1 MSPLERNQSQFPRRH
16 ALMCVCLC
24 VFCFVYTLC
33 ISLQQVQY
41 VCNQIHTV
49 CSQMGGRRAASLI
62 HKQGSIVSFSCK
74 NSNAFHLVQ
83 HRLRDL
89 YKCLYTPCF
98 MYSHTYTTMGIIE
111 RVLQQMPSTVYH
123 LNLQKTE
130 AFILKFPHMYF
141 HFWISNVHVRRS
153 L

>member
-16 ALMCVCLC
+16 ALMCVCVLLC
-24 VFCFVYTLC
+24 LHALHFTTT
-33 ISLQQVQY
+33 S
-41 VCNQIHTV
+41 TV
-49 CSQMGGRRAASLI
+49 CMQLDTYSMQLDGRTTCRELNSQARQ
-62 HKQGSIVSFSCK
+62 HVSFSCK

-130 AFILKFPHMYF
+130 AFILKVPHMYF
-141 HFWISNVHVRRS
+141 HFWISNVHARRS